1 MRPAVKS
8 RRGMTLAEILVALG
22 VVSVM
27 ITMVISFVLL
37 ITTRTRANSV
47 NLTFQQDFAMVKAC
61 VEGWMNAVHEG
72 ELKAEAGDPKDGQ
85 INATAVLAKVDVAD
99 GQKQTLALRFRNGVL
114 VGHLKEGI
122 ISAHTETVTSVKFY
136 LVVKNGEKLL
146 FCNVI
151 GEDPDNDNEWN
162 YTFCVNP
169 RVGEPGGAA

>member
-22 VVSVM
+22 VVLVM

-37 ITTRTRANSV
+37 ITNRTRANSV
-47 NLTFQQDFAMVKAC
+47 NLTYQQDFTMVKSC
-61 VEGWMNAVHEG
+61 VEGWMNAVHAG
-72 ELKAEAGDPKDGQ
+72 ELETENGTEDTID
-85 INATAVLAKVDVAD
+85 ATAVKAVVDVAD
-99 GQKQTLALRFRNGVL
+99 GVQTLSLRFRNGVL
-114 VGHLKEGI
+114 VGQLEEGI
-122 ISAHTETVTSVKFY
+122 LSAHTQTVTSVTFLLEEKD
-136 LVVKNGEKLL
+136 GEKLL